1 MGVRLNPLEKEV
13 LIKRYQAKP
22 GTDIYD
28 FCEINGISISAFKK
42 WLKQYSEEG
51 IEGLITKG
59 RGSEVQIILPEG
71 VEQTPENLKREIMRL
86 RIENERL
93 KKNYCVKTGPDGEKV
108 FIRLRERNTK

>member
-1 MGVRLNPLEKEV
+1 M
-13 LIKRYQAKP
+13 
-22 GTDIYD
+22 
-28 FCEINGISISAFKK
+28 
-42 WLKQYSEEG
+42 
-51 IEGLITKG
+51 
-59 RGSEVQIILPEG
+59 QIILPEG